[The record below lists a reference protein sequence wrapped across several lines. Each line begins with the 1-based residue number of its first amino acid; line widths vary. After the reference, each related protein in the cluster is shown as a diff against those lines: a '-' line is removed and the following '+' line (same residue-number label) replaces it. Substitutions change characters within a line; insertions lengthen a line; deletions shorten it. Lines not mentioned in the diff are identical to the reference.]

1 MIEDLIPFIEHT
13 AVAMNEDAVLSYGR
27 FSRKMSDIIS
37 EKRAP
42 WAHIAEHLLRSKVQ
56 AEADL
61 STRM

>member
-37 EKRAP
+37 EKRA
-42 WAHIAEHLLRSKVQ
+42 AHIAEHLLRSKVQ